1 LNTVHGGTTETLAVV
16 FQASIFVVVT
26 YSCQILYPKQ
36 QEAHTLAEGNTDLD
50 SHVLSRESGSVKQAL
65 RAARVGE
72 TSGIDEGLEWGGA
85 GRFSWLSITDNQ
97 LTGSSTSKESG
108 SC

>member
-1 LNTVHGGTTETLAVV
+1 LNTVHGGTAETLAIV
-16 FQASIFVVVT
+16 FQTSIFVVVT
-26 YSCQILYPKQ
+26 
-36 QEAHTLAEGNTDLD
+36 LAESNTDFD

-72 TSGIDEGLEWGGA
+72 TSGIDEGLERGGA